1 MQSSAEVKRSTRCRT
16 EMSIVFET
24 KESKQVSTR
33 MTVIEC
39 LLSYKKLR
47 NAGESLL

>member
-1 MQSSAEVKRSTRCRT
+1 MQSRAEVKRSTSFRT
-16 EMSIVFET
+16 EMSIAS

-33 MTVIEC
+33 MTVIVC
-39 LLSYKKLR
+39 FPLFKKKVR